1 MPSGKRIKDQH
12 SNNWFVLVGEG
23 DNIQNSCYNYIYF
36 RYSPYFI
43 DFYWNILTL
52 QYHVSFCC
60 TMNESAVCVH
70 ISLPLGPDDF
80 GCFLPS
86 LIWQLNLEP

>member
-1 MPSGKRIKDQH
+1 MITFRIP
-12 SNNWFVLVGEG
+12 VIIICIL
-23 DNIQNSCYNYIYF
+23 DN
-36 RYSPYFI
+36 SPYFI
-43 DFYWNILTL
+43 DFYWNILTV